1 MNKSRENYSNE
12 KAKLVKY
19 HSERAAPTD
28 KVNTHEIRQQKKKDR
43 KVQVIERYTCKKAP
57 YEGGRMEAPD
67 GTLLS
72 FTDLKKSQ
80 WYLQKGLATLISEE
94 PYTVR
99 LNFEPSG
106 RNQQGDEAWVDDQYY
121 CTNRENK
128 CVVCGHNENFLRF
141 HVVPTLYRSHFPD
154 SLKSHRS
161 HDVLLMCFD
170 CHNKASRHQDNLKN
184 SIAKQYGC
192 PL

>member
-1 MNKSRENYSNE
+1 
-12 KAKLVKY
+12 
-19 HSERAAPTD
+19 
-28 KVNTHEIRQQKKKDR
+28 
-43 KVQVIERYTCKKAP
+43 
-57 YEGGRMEAPD
+57 MEAPD

-80 WYLQKGLATLISEE
+80 WYLKKGLATLISED
-94 PYTVR
+94 PFTVR

-106 RNQQGDEAWVDDQYY
+106 RTEQEKEAAWVDDQYY

-128 CVVCGHNENFLRF
+128 CVVCGLNENFLRF

-170 CHNKASRHQDNLKN
+170 CHNKASRHQDYLKGQ
-184 SIAKQYGC
+184 IAKKYDC
-192 PL
+192 PLQEVSSFYDLNVKINMIRKAAGGLLMPHKMPEKNTQELRMTIVKHLRSDLVQNHIPTDIQA